1 MKYFKIEVDKNE
13 LWLVVNS
20 PTNCGNCFSLIT
32 KEVISSLLIGIIAGG
47 LILSGGNILVMLE
60 TIFSLMGNRV
70 GENGLMIIFLS
81 LLGSL
86 VMVMNMAGGSFAYG
100 KWASKKNKK

>member
-1 MKYFKIEVDKNE
+1 MNYG
-13 LWLVVNS
+13 WLSILPPIVAIVLA
-20 PTNCGNCFSLIT
+20 LIT
-32 KEVISSLLIGIIAGG
+32 KEVVSSLLIGIIAG

-60 TIFSLMGNRV
+60 TIFNLMGNRV

-86 VMVMNMAGGSFAYG
+86 VMVMNMAGGSLPMG
-100 KWASKKNKK
+100 NGLVKK